1 VLKSSSGFWNIL
13 YLIQHPELEDYM
25 RKGSNKGFTLI
36 ELLIVIAIIGILAA
50 VLIPN
55 LLNARANATSTAAQG
70 YAKNVTTWIAAA
82 DVTANTQQLQADL
95 ITALNGT
102 SCLDAIALL
111 EDEGMP
117 ADGAPSSVADCEITF
132 ANSQYTVVVESASGK
147 GGPNSD
153 GIFTVV
159 Y

>member
-1 VLKSSSGFWNIL
+1 
-13 YLIQHPELEDYM
+13 M

-70 YAKNVTTWIAAA
+70 FSKNVATWIAAA
-82 DVTANTQQLQADL
+82 DVTANSQALQ
-95 ITALNGT
+95 TALIAQLSGA
-102 SCLDAIALL
+102 SCLDQIALL
-111 EDEGMP
+111 GDEGMP
-117 ADGAPSSVADCEITF
+117 ADGAPSSVSACTIAY
-132 ANSQYTVVVESASGK
+132 ANSQYTVTVTSASAK
-147 GGPNSD
+147 GGPNND
-153 GIFTVV
+153 GVFTVV